1 LAATCSAR
9 ISDIRLRLAA
19 ADASSEALTDHG
31 RYVFPSML
39 GGDRSV
45 SDNTVNT
52 ALRRLGYDKD
62 IATAHG
68 FRAMAR
74 TLMVEK
80 LIVRPLAHH
89 RPSLPMN
96 SARS

>member
-1 LAATCSAR
+1 
-9 ISDIRLRLAA
+9 
-19 ADASSEALTDHG
+19 
-31 RYVFPSML
+31 
-39 GGDRSV
+39 V